1 MLLALTLKREKE
13 PVYRSVRHTPLPAQP
28 DRFRCIRKVLAFARK
43 QAPYILAVAGIVIGP
58 GSMAWNTHADKLR
71 QEAEA
76 RIVAEQAAAVAR
88 IPGAVIN
95 LCAAYH
101 SNVLMPQFHL
111 PDPVLPTNNFGR
123 GASGLAFDAGLA
135 KILAERGQPV
145 KASEML
151 LDSSGVPYAAV
162 AERIWTD
169 AARWK
174 GEWVYV
180 FAVVKASACGADLGA
195 LGLKDTDSVFLDF
208 NFTRFPD
215 GTAGPR
221 PNV

>member
-1 MLLALTLKREKE
+1 MLVASGANRKKQ
-13 PVYRSVRHTPLPAQP
+13 PVYQNVRHTPPPPKLE
-28 DRFRCIRKVLAFARK
+28 RFRCIRKAVAVSQKQTPFMLA
-43 QAPYILAVAGIVIGP
+43 LAGIVIGF
-58 GSMAWNTHADKLR
+58 GSMAWYTYADKR
-71 QEAEA
+71 RHEMEA

-88 IPGAVIN
+88 IPGAVID

-101 SNVLMPQFHL
+101 SKVLMPRFHL
-111 PDPVLPTNNFGR
+111 PDPMLPENDFGR

-135 KILAERGQPV
+135 KILAERGQP
-145 KASEML
+145 ARESEML
-151 LDSSGVPYAAV
+151 RDSNGVPYAAV

-169 AARWK
+169 PARWK

-180 FAVVKASACGADLGA
+180 FVVVKASACGADLA
-195 LGLKDTDSVFLDF
+195 TLGLSETDSVFLDF

-215 GTAGPR
+215 GTFGPR